1 MVYCF
6 LDHGE
11 LEIDNNATE
20 REIKVL
26 VMERKNFSRPFHYVK
41 YEDYAILL
49 PWNNAT
55 LLSESE
61 GASDVA

>member
-26 VMERKNFSRPFHYVK
+26 VMERNIHYNRV
-41 YEDYAILL
+41 A
-49 PWNNAT
+49 NAF
-55 LLSESE
+55 
-61 GASDVA
+61 D